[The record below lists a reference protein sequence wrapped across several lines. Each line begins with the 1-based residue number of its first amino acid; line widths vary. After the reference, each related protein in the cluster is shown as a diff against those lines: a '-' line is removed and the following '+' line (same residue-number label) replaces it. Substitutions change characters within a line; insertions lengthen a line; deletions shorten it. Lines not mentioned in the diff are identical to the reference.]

1 MRPGG
6 GVYASYWASPFMGDI
21 WTFKFEERNEA
32 LAIVDETDG
41 ISPHIAAVDRLDL
54 AVESLDA
61 GVRWIDVKA
70 NPLSGTFSA
79 TADGAYRRRS
89 ICVSASYH
97 FEGRPPLA
105 SAPTG

>member
-1 MRPGG
+1 
-6 GVYASYWASPFMGDI
+6 
-21 WTFKFEERNEA
+21 FEERNEA
-32 LAIVDETDG
+32 LELVDQTDG

-79 TADGAYRRRS
+79 TADGAFPLIGGGLLTRDDRIIPSGQADVQPAPDWLR
-89 ICVSASYH
+89 
-97 FEGRPPLA
+97 GRA
-105 SAPTG
+105 AGAFVV